1 MLRIL
6 LNITGLAFA
15 TVVMALALLSVLVLT
30 LYWDGA
36 MKYLMGT

>member
-15 TVVMALALLSVLVLT
+15 TVVGFLVLLTILGFT
-30 LYWDGA
+30 LYWDSVLT
-36 MKYLMGT
+36 YLLGT

>member
-15 TVVMALALLSVLVLT
+15 TVVGFFALLTILVMT
-30 LYWDGA
+30 LYWDSVLT
-36 MKYLMGT
+36 YLLGT